1 MRFGK
6 PNLALR
12 IFLLQCYSFNA
23 IETTFGWCRLMGGR
37 KWEITARRGKAMASA
52 MQIAECHLGTSTS
65 LPSPQ
70 LHFRLCNTFPP
81 SKLILPC
88 NVWASFQ
95 PRFALICEFS
105 QAKCFLSKMCQ
116 NYSVLKKPYLFHERV
131 DLTSANGEAQPAG
144 NLSQDRLFNFASRQ
158 DSGLA
163 IWLGLLVCQKLFP
176 IKLC

>member
-1 MRFGK
+1 MQVEG
-6 PNLALR
+6 
-12 IFLLQCYSFNA
+12 
-23 IETTFGWCRLMGGR
+23 GGR

-95 PRFALICEFS
+95 PKFVLLCPFS
-105 QAKCFLSKMCQ
+105 QAKCFNQ
-116 NYSVLKKPYLFHERV
+116 NNSVLKTLFVPWKGWPDISKWGSSARRQSEPGQVVQLCIQAGLRTGN
-131 DLTSANGEAQPAG
+131 LTRTAGLPKALPHLTLLNWAGEA
-144 NLSQDRLFNFASRQ
+144 DCKV
-158 DSGLA
+158 
-163 IWLGLLVCQKLFP
+163 WWY
-176 IKLC
+176 